1 MDSHRLSSNRLVPR
15 DWTSGV
21 HSPAPFLQTEE
32 NPPPTR
38 TAGMRATA
46 QPDASF
52 FQRVAPI
59 FQDSEDG
66 TRQYPLVAF
75 RSRRVS
81 TKRVR

>member
-1 MDSHRLSSNRLVPR
+1 M
-15 DWTSGV
+15 

-32 NPPPTR
+32 NPLPTR
-38 TAGMRATA
+38 TAGMRATG

-66 TRQYPLVAF
+66 VRQYPFVAF